1 MLYDDDNDVV
11 VIEDKSGWMDGW
23 MVYSLPR
30 EFLKKVNKTSLT
42 VKFINMILV
51 TLQAIALRTFF
62 GGFFRLGLTG
72 ANAIIM
78 VGY

>member
-1 MLYDDDNDVV
+1 
-11 VIEDKSGWMDGW
+11 MDGIFFAE
-23 MVYSLPR
+23 R
-30 EFLKKVNKTSLT
+30 IFKKVNKTSLT

-62 GGFFRLGLTG
+62 GGFFRLGLTR